1 MLQLITHDNLSL
13 NNAVIFYNIVKEE
26 LQMRRIRQELL
37 SKTIKNKREK
47 LSLSQSDLAA
57 ATHINR
63 AMISKIENGTYMPSI
78 GQLEDLQEVLGFE
91 LDEVREP
98 QQET

>member
-1 MLQLITHDNLSL
+1 MLQLITQDNLNL
-13 NNAVIFYNIVKEE
+13 NNTVIFYNIVKEE

-57 ATHINR
+57 AAHINR

-91 LDEVREP
+91 LDEIR
-98 QQET
+98 